1 MSHLCLLGV
10 ATLTLTS
17 AGFAGSDTNADLQ
30 ARLTAAEAR
39 ISELSATANN
49 NWLNDAR
56 ADEIRGLVN
65 DVLADADNRSNLQ
78 GGGAGYNGG
87 FTVGSADGNWS
98 LTINGLMS
106 TSWSTVDTEGGT
118 DSWGFDNGNSWLNF
132 SGTIAGDYGY
142 DIRHDLH
149 GSGDEWQNASWD
161 MGNGWDMTMGSF
173 RRADSREQLIGDGNQ
188 MTIAR
193 EGADAT
199 AVVQGAAWNHTGDDM
214 RVGVQLYNDAG
225 GTDGTDNQS
234 SYGWNVR
241 VEYLAEGSWGQFDEF
256 TCADGSA
263 SGTLIGFSYRTA
275 DKGDSSSAN
284 DGDTDWNIDVQ
295 LQMGGDRKSVV

>member
-65 DVLADADNRSNLQ
+65 DVLADANNRASLQ

-98 LTINGLMS
+98 MNINGLYQ
-106 TSWSTVDTEGGT
+106 TNWSSVEDDQTPGSET
-118 DSWGFDNGNSWLNF
+118 DDWSFGSASSWLNF

-142 DIRHDLH
+142 DVRHSLD
-149 GSGDEWQNASWD
+149 GGGDEWHNASWD
-161 MGNGWDMTMGSF
+161 MGNGWNMTMGTF
-173 RRADSREQLIGDGNQ
+173 RRNDSRESMIGDGNQ
-188 MTIAR
+188 MALDR
-193 EGADAT
+193 QGGT
-199 AVVQGAAWNHTGDDM
+199 AVVQGA
-214 RVGVQLYNDAG
+214 
-225 GTDGTDNQS
+225 
-234 SYGWNVR
+234 
-241 VEYLAEGSWGQFDEF
+241 
-256 TCADGSA
+256 
-263 SGTLIGFSYRTA
+263 
-275 DKGDSSSAN
+275 
-284 DGDTDWNIDVQ
+284 
-295 LQMGGDRKSVV
+295 